1 MQTFLKKRKV
11 YIVLY
16 YIKYIMNDIF
26 FQTVSK
32 KILLSLATTGE
43 SYVSKIANEIEGT
56 YAHTFNVIKKLEQL
70 EVIRSKKKGRTKY
83 IRLTP
88 KGEILASIINDF
100 EETLKQ
106 KKVKKLEKTTK
117 TYQTLLKL
125 SKYKDSLDLMLKNLK
140 NKKISRKEVGNKSR
154 ALGRYKY
161 LTLKLNPKD
170 KEGKKLK
177 SEVLARIKEISDILR
192 EQK

>member
-1 MQTFLKKRKV
+1 
-11 YIVLY
+11 
-16 YIKYIMNDIF
+16 MNDIF